1 METVRVSSDASLPR
15 DAIRQKGDSPRD
27 RGKTFFPKYKKK
39 STAQSC
45 YVQSRADFFYFL
57 GTAAVGGNYVSTAL
71 PNAIKR
77 TNERLVL

>member
-1 METVRVSSDASLPR
+1 MLPYHVMQSDKKEILPETEEKLSFRN
-15 DAIRQKGDSPRD
+15 I
-27 RGKTFFPKYKKK
+27 YKKK

-77 TNERLVL
+77 TNERLVLW